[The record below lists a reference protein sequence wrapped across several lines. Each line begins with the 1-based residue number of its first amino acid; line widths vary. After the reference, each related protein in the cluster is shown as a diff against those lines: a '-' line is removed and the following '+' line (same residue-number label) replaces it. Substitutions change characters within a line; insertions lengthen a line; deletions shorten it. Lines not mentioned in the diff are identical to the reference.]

1 MVRARGRR
9 VIITAALAILAA
21 LALAEA
27 AAAHAELEGSS
38 PARGEQLR
46 RPPERV
52 EFRFTEPVEV
62 SFGDVRVYNAGG
74 ERVET
79 GPPSHPRG
87 RGDAVAVKLRNGLG
101 DGVYTATY
109 RVISADSHPVAGG
122 FTFTVGAGG
131 AAPAATVDDLIDAGG
146 AGPITE
152 GGFGAVRA
160 LAYLAIALAV
170 GGFAFAAAVW
180 RPALRGVAEAGA
192 AWRDA
197 GEAFAGRARS
207 IGLAAAALGVA
218 TSALGIILQGAT
230 AGATSFWSALDPSPI
245 GNVLDTRFGTVWGLR
260 LLAWLALGA
269 VLLLPAARLRTAEL
283 RPASLGATGLAVG
296 AAARPLGVGLAAGL
310 LAFLCLT
317 PALAGHASTLDPS
330 WLLVP
335 ANALHV
341 AAMAVWVGGI
351 VMLLLA
357 LPAATGRLEP
367 TDRTRLLA
375 ASVTRFS
382 NLALFA
388 VAALV
393 ASGVAQAIPELES
406 FSDFVDTAFGRALLA
421 KIVLLL
427 VLIGLGAWNRER
439 ARPRLAVLAIAG
451 APPGRT
457 GLELRRTL
465 RTEAALMVG
474 VLGVTAALVAYAPP
488 AGGGSAD
495 GQGPFSATK
504 DLGPARMELTV
515 DPARAGANEVHVYLL
530 NRRDGR
536 QFDRVKEF
544 DVEATLPERGVGPLR
559 LHAEKAGPGHYV
571 VRRSQLAP
579 AGDWSLVVSA
589 RVSQFDLYEKRVEV
603 PID

>member
-1 MVRARGRR
+1 MVRAPGRVAR
-9 VIITAALAILAA
+9 AAALAILAG
-21 LALAEA
+21 LALPEA

-38 PARGEQLR
+38 PARGDHVR
-46 RPPERV
+46 HAPERV
-52 EFRFTEPVEV
+52 ELRFSEPVEV
-62 SFGDVRVYNAGG
+62 SFGAVRVYNAGG

-79 GPPSHPRG
+79 GPTSHPDG
-87 RGDAVAVKLRNGLG
+87 RGDAVGVKLRNGLG

-109 RVISADSHPVAGG
+109 RVISADSHPVSGG

-131 AAPAATVDDLIDAGG
+131 TAPAASVDDLIDAGG
-146 AGPITE
+146 AGPVTE
-152 GGFGAVRA
+152 GAFGAVRA

-192 AWRDA
+192 GWREA
-197 GEAFAGRARS
+197 GEAFAGSARTV
-207 IGLAAAALGVA
+207 GLAAVALGVA
-218 TSALGIILQGAT
+218 TSALGIVFQGAT
-230 AGATSFWSALDPSPI
+230 ADATSFWSALDPSLV
-245 GNVLDTRFGTVWGLR
+245 GDVLDTRFGTVWGLR

-296 AAARPLGVGLAAGL
+296 DAVRPLGVGIAAAL

-335 ANALHV
+335 ANLLHV
-341 AAMAVWVGGI
+341 AAMAIWVGGI
-351 VMLLLA
+351 GMLVLT
-357 LPAATGRLEP
+357 LPAATRRLEQP
-367 TDRTRLLA
+367 ERTRLLA
-375 ASVTRFS
+375 ATVTRFS
-382 NLALFA
+382 DIALFA

-393 ASGVAQAIPELES
+393 ASGVTQAIPELES

-421 KIVLLL
+421 KIVLL
-427 VLIGLGAWNRER
+427 VGLIGLAAWNRGR
-439 ARPRLAVLAIAG
+439 ARPRLAVLAMAG

-457 GLELRRTL
+457 GLELRRSLRAEATL
-465 RTEAALMVG
+465 MAA

-488 AGGGSAD
+488 AGGTGGSDA
-495 GQGPFSATK
+495 GGPFSASE
-504 DLGPARMELTV
+504 DFGPARMELTV

-536 QFDRVKEF
+536 QYDRVKEL
-544 DVEATLPERGVGPLR
+544 EMSATLPEKGVGPVE
-559 LHAEKAGPGHYV
+559 LHPEKAGPGHYV
-571 VRRSQLAP
+571 VRRTQLAP
-579 AGDWSLVVSA
+579 AGDWRLKVSA
-589 RVSQFDLYEKRVEV
+589 RVSEFDIYEKPIEV